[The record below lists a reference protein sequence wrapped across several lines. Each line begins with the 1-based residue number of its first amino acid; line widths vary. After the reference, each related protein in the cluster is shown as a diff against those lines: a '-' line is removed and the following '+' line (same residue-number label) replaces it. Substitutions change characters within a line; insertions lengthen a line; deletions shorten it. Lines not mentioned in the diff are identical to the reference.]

1 MGIGKPRDV
10 AATNGHIAR
19 SSVPSRV
26 DSESI
31 ANRKRRETDS
41 VSTGEPPGNINPGDG
56 HGEKDS
62 CRFRHCDDH
71 DRCMGSMHE
80 PHNLQWQPHCDMH
93 NVLLRP
99 QLHDQLL
106 LTMPRKPSEATQKAA
121 KPKSKGKV
129 ATSPEDAQKPAKNK
143 VGAPSTFQQHIAD
156 VICIRIAEGESLREI
171 IKTPG
176 MPDRS
181 TVYDWLLRHPEFA
194 DQYARARDEQADT
207 LADEIIAIA
216 DEQPEIIAVVDKKT
230 GALIEHK
237 LDGAF
242 LQWQKNRIDARKWT
256 AMKLK
261 PKKYGERVALAG
273 DADNPIKVEAEVQAE
288 NLLSAMLKN
297 VELKKQ
303 VDD

>member
-1 MGIGKPRDV
+1 MLYAHDHFRWPHGDV
-10 AATNGHIAR
+10 Y
-19 SSVPSRV
+19 
-26 DSESI
+26 
-31 ANRKRRETDS
+31 
-41 VSTGEPPGNINPGDG
+41 
-56 HGEKDS
+56 
-62 CRFRHCDDH
+62 
-71 DRCMGSMHE
+71 
-80 PHNLQWQPHCDMH
+80 
-93 NVLLRP
+93 NVLLLRK
-99 QLHDQLL
+99 LHDKLL
-106 LTMPRKPSEATQKAA
+106 LTMPRKPLEAHQKAE
-121 KPKSKGKV
+121 KPRAKGKV
-129 ATSPEDAQKPAKNK
+129 APEPQIAQEPAKK
-143 VGAPSTFQQHIAD
+143 KMGAPSTFQQHIAD

-181 TVYDWLLRHPEFA
+181 TVYDWLLRHPDFA
-194 DQYARARDEQADT
+194 DQYTRAREEQADT

-216 DEQPEIIAVVDKKT
+216 DEQPEIIPVIDRRT
-230 GALIEHK
+230 GELIEHK